1 MVHVHRLRMSDTDVD
16 RLFKSR
22 IREVDRGEP
31 LAGGRLNPVYNERS
45 SSPSGT
51 IPWNA
56 IFLSNRDPI
65 LLTKNEGRKEGRIF
79 NFREIFL
86 LRSRFSEKKTSLE
99 EFFISMIIQSSIV
112 FTLSVFTRYVI
123 VASSLRR

>member
-65 LLTKNEGRKEGRIF
+65 LLTKNEGRKEGGK
-79 NFREIFL
+79 NL
-86 LRSRFSEKKTSLE
+86 
-99 EFFISMIIQSSIV
+99 
-112 FTLSVFTRYVI
+112 
-123 VASSLRR
+123 